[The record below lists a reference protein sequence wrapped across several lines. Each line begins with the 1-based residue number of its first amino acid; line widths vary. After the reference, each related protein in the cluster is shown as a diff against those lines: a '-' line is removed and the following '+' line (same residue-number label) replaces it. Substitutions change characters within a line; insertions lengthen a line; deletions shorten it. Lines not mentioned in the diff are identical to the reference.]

1 MIGNWEVARV
11 ALPDRFFEYSRAY
24 LHAAMDVCS
33 SMGGDEARRNWPNA
47 SVAMLLAV
55 HAVELFLKG
64 AILSRSPSAD
74 IKTHNLSDLW
84 RLYRDTLPGDEFEFD
99 MPFQSEYIGFTEEEA
114 AALAKDEPLPSIMHR
129 YPVNKDLLPWA
140 GIQCFEAPPFR
151 AMLERLLETFDG
163 VWGKVRGV

>member
-1 MIGNWEVARV
+1 MC
-11 ALPDRFFEYSRAY
+11 
-24 LHAAMDVCS
+24 AAAWGATKREGTGPTHPSPCCS
-33 SMGGDEARRNWPNA
+33 PYTRLSY
-47 SVAMLLAV
+47 
-55 HAVELFLKG
+55 FLKG